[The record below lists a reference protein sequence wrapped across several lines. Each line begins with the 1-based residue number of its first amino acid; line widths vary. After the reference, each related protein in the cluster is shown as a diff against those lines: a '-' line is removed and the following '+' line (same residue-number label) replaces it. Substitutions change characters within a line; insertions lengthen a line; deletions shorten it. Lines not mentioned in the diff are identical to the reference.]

1 MWLLQPV
8 VLPLPFVF
16 ESHSVTYEDL
26 SARAM
31 WPAIPFDQRAYHA
44 VNEINGKLY
53 RAQKS
58 QVGLVISEGGLNG
71 RILFMLVYTVF
82 YSLWLVPVFYSRLIH
97 NGPLY
102 PVTLFRKSW
111 VYQFF
116 LHAWSFLNK
125 KYRSALDF
133 W

>member
-26 SARAM
+26 FARAM

-58 QVGLVISEGGLNG
+58 QVGVGHFW
-71 RILFMLVYTVF
+71 R
-82 YSLWLVPVFYSRLIH
+82 RL
-97 NGPLY
+97 
-102 PVTLFRKSW
+102 
-111 VYQFF
+111 
-116 LHAWSFLNK
+116 
-125 KYRSALDF
+125 
-133 W
+133 